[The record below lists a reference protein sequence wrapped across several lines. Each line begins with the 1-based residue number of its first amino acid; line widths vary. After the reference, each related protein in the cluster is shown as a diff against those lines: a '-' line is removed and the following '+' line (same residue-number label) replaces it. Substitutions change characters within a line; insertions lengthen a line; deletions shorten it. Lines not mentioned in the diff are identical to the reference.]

1 MEIVRFELQK
11 HLIVNTNTGF
21 MIDSVYP
28 INLMIV
34 KDIKHKLYH
43 VDGFVNTV
51 INGPEKVILQTT
63 PISNLAIAVAACM
76 SSIGN

>member
-1 MEIVRFELQK
+1 
-11 HLIVNTNTGF
+11 
-21 MIDSVYP
+21 
-28 INLMIV
+28 MIV

-51 INGPEKVILQTT
+51 INGPEKVILQTM